1 MARRRPSRKKYAETI
16 GEIAI
21 EWNLLERQV
30 DVLGFHYLGGDS
42 GVASRILQGMGN
54 QTKEEFIRYLV
65 NRFEPD
71 KEIAE
76 LALYL
81 LRAVSTLRENRN
93 TLLHA
98 SPLNAVTRYHG
109 VIVKPHRHGHT
120 MRFNVPIE
128 VLEETADSLSN
139 FIAYTAFL
147 SACIDA
153 PDDDGIKGG
162 PSMRVAMKRT
172 LASSPTKPPLP
183 HKIDPLPP
191 PEDQPDDLPP
201 PQSSRP

>member
-1 MARRRPSRKKYAETI
+1 MTRRRPSRKKYAETI

-30 DVLGFHYLGGDS
+30 NVLGFHYLGGDT

-65 NRFEPD
+65 KRFEAD
-71 KEIAE
+71 KEITE

-81 LRAVSTLRENRN
+81 LRAASTLRDNRN

-109 VIVKPHRHGHT
+109 VIVKPHKLGHT
-120 MRFNVPIE
+120 MRFNVSIE

-139 FIAYTAFL
+139 FAAYAAFL
-147 SACIDA
+147 SACIGA

-162 PSMRVAMKRT
+162 PSMRVAMKRV
-172 LASSPTKPPLP
+172 LAASPTKPPLP
-183 HKIDPLPP
+183 RKIDPLPP
-191 PEDQPDDLPP
+191 PEDQLDDSLPP
-201 PQSSRP
+201 KSSPE